1 MLDLEVVPELALRCR
16 DWELVLGMPLQQAIE
31 IIRKQDSTITN
42 VDFWH
47 SDKFPFA
54 FNMIIS
60 LQNDGLRLH
69 FEPHFQRLML
79 IEITDMSKISL
90 SYWSQRFN
98 GPNKMPTLQEIIRV
112 FGSTKQLLPDE
123 SVSGNYR
130 LCYRG
135 ITFVLSAPS
144 REDGGFATPVSPGSC
159 SLAST
164 SSAVADLSRLD
175 ASDIN
180 LFVKRIYLF
189 LGQNV
194 SEAKPPSQLPSS
206 CYHGN
211 IFLER
216 LRVLRS
222 GERTKKLAFDLIYQE
237 LCVNPNRDP
246 PIQRFSACVAF
257 GDTVQDVLSALGSP
271 SRIFY
276 KTEDKMKIHLPQSY
290 RQIRQRHSDFFYN
303 YFTLGLDVLFDSH
316 THTVISFVLHTNLPG
331 EYTFNTY
338 YRCMFEIP
346 LEEVEGGKGLTVTP
360 FTKWSEIKLHL
371 LDAIDAEPVVIHRE
385 TKPPK
390 NPYGSTHAYGYQ
402 DIIFEVLPQND
413 YLGSVTLFSLPKN
426 M

>member
-47 SDKFPFA
+47 SDKY
-54 FNMIIS
+54 
-60 LQNDGLRLH
+60 Q
-69 FEPHFQRLML
+69 
-79 IEITDMSKISL
+79 TSL
-90 SYWSQRFN
+90 SQGTTDSAITKLLSFYLRHLREMADSQRPVLRATMKIPGFSSRTFEKLGGLGGIGN
-98 GPNKMPTLQEIIRV
+98 HDSKGKA
-112 FGSTKQLLPDE
+112 LLVSFLFAVPDE

-257 GDTVQDVLSALGSP
+257 GDTVQVRWHLFAQRYRRPPISP
-271 SRIFY
+271 
-276 KTEDKMKIHLPQSY
+276 
-290 RQIRQRHSDFFYN
+290 
-303 YFTLGLDVLFDSH
+303 
-316 THTVISFVLHTNLPG
+316 
-331 EYTFNTY
+331 
-338 YRCMFEIP
+338 
-346 LEEVEGGKGLTVTP
+346 
-360 FTKWSEIKLHL
+360 
-371 LDAIDAEPVVIHRE
+371 
-385 TKPPK
+385 
-390 NPYGSTHAYGYQ
+390 
-402 DIIFEVLPQND
+402 
-413 YLGSVTLFSLPKN
+413 
-426 M
+426 

>member
-1 MLDLEVVPELALRCR
+1 MPPISIYSSSGSTFSLDKMSPRRNRRRSFRLAVTTATSFWSVCGSF
-16 DWELVLGMPLQQAIE
+16 VLA
-31 IIRKQDSTITN
+31 
-42 VDFWH
+42 
-47 SDKFPFA
+47 
-54 FNMIIS
+54 
-60 LQNDGLRLH
+60 
-69 FEPHFQRLML
+69 
-79 IEITDMSKISL
+79 
-90 SYWSQRFN
+90 N
-98 GPNKMPTLQEIIRV
+98 GP
-112 FGSTKQLLPDE
+112 
-123 SVSGNYR
+123 
-130 LCYRG
+130 
-135 ITFVLSAPS
+135 
-144 REDGGFATPVSPGSC
+144 
-159 SLAST
+159 
-164 SSAVADLSRLD
+164 
-175 ASDIN
+175 
-180 LFVKRIYLF
+180 
-189 LGQNV
+189 
-194 SEAKPPSQLPSS
+194 
-206 CYHGN
+206 
-211 IFLER
+211 
-216 LRVLRS
+216 
-222 GERTKKLAFDLIYQE
+222 KKLAFDLIYQE

>member
-1 MLDLEVVPELALRCR
+1 
-16 DWELVLGMPLQQAIE
+16 MPIQQAIE
-31 IIRKQDSTITN
+31 IIRKQDSTITT

-47 SDKFPFA
+47 SDK
-54 FNMIIS
+54 
-60 LQNDGLRLH
+60 
-69 FEPHFQRLML
+69 L

-98 GPNKMPTLQEIIRV
+98 SPNNVPTLQEIIRV

-123 SVSGNYR
+123 SASGNYR

-135 ITFVLSAPS
+135 ITFILSAPAQ
-144 REDGGFATPVSPGSC
+144 EDVPTISGESTTPLSPGSR
-159 SLAST
+159 SPASNFST
-164 SSAVADLSRLD
+164 VADMSRLD
-175 ASDIN
+175 TSDIQ
-180 LFVKRIYLF
+180 LVVKRIYLF
-189 LGQNV
+189 LGQNI

-222 GERTKKLAFDLIYQE
+222 GELTKKLAFDLIYQE

-246 PIQRFSACVAF
+246 PVQRFSACVAF

-290 RQIRQRHSDFFYN
+290 RQIRQRHSDYFYN
-303 YFTLGLDVLFDSH
+303 YFTLGLDVLFDAH
-316 THTVISFVLHTNLPG
+316 THTVVSFVLHTNLPG

-346 LEEVEGGKGLTVTP
+346 LDDVEGAKALTVTP

-390 NPYGSTHAYGYQ
+390 NPFGATHAYGYQ

-413 YLGSVTLFSLPKN
+413 YLGSVTLFSLPED
-426 M
+426 MRL